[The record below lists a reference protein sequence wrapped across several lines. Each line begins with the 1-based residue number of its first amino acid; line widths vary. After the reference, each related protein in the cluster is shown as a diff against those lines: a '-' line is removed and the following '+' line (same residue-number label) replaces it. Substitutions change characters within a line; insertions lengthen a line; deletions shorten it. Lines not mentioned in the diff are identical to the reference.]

1 MKPIDI
7 RIENYSTK
15 TGVTCNPVISWE
27 YADSDAGQQQEFCR
41 IFVYQNDRCVY
52 DSGRVRTQDQTNH
65 EIHMDLYTHQTYS
78 IIVEAENTE
87 GNIEISDNVYF
98 STGVMEG
105 EWCGEWISDKS
116 SLPHYLRGEIEINRP
131 VDKAYISVAGAGQY
145 ELKINGKFPDDSV
158 LNGSWTDFN
167 KRIHYRTFE
176 IEKILRMGSNIFSI
190 EVGNGWYHAETDER
204 HFYTIDK
211 GYENFGDFLCATAV
225 ITLRFS
231 DGEVVHMGTGPD
243 WKTGKSETLFT
254 NIYGSEDYDARM
266 EEESE
271 WSPAIVLKKTE
282 APKGRLLSMG
292 YPPVIVK
299 KKYRGIRVNEFPD
312 GSVLYDLHQNMAGL
326 FEIAVSGKRGT
337 KLEIIPVEKLD
348 EKGYPQRT
356 VESWSTYILKG
367 APEETWRPRFTYGA
381 GRYIQIKTAEESE
394 EKSMPEIL
402 RVCGYFVTSSAEDAG
417 RFSCS
422 DFRYMK
428 IHDLVLRAVESNLNH
443 VHTDCPTIERLG
455 WQEPNHLMAPSIMYV
470 KNVNTLWDKMAE
482 DQKDSQYSE
491 GEEDTDKG
499 VFPHE
504 YSKGLIPSIAPRYA
518 KFLYDCGEGSFW
530 DIVPWGSSILLAAWE
545 QARFYGNWRTFLS
558 NYPFS
563 KRYVKY
569 LYRKYCDYGRIY
581 KKDPDVHSLC
591 HGLGDWGI
599 EQNKGETREN
609 VETAYLYIDMLLLS
623 KAAEMLGLEESLE
636 FRKLAE
642 EIRERYNKEL
652 LVKNT
657 DTGEWCYKTY
667 DSTGLRITQA
677 DQAIPL
683 WFNMV
688 PEEKRKSVER
698 SLILACR
705 DKVLRTGEIGLPY
718 ILRCLGEL
726 GQADLVHE
734 MIIRDRHPGY
744 YRFILNGETTLPEF
758 WRDDARSRNHDM
770 MGAVLEW
777 FYRYLCGISSD
788 DGYRTIRIKP
798 ILPRAIRDV
807 SCGYRAAT
815 GMINVR
821 VFRMEGK
828 ELCIQGKIPVNTSG
842 KVEINSRVYE
852 IEGGRTW
859 ELR

>member
-282 APKGRLLSMG
+282 ASGEVPDLMQMNLPENYYTYSADTYLEPLNDEEWINRLSFDKSEIEYTDGNIYGMPITGFSGVMG
-292 YPPVIVK
+292 VVYNK
-299 KKYRGIRVNEFPD
+299 
-312 GSVLYDLHQNMAGL
+312 Q
-326 FEIAVSGKRGT
+326 
-337 KLEIIPVEKLD
+337 
-348 EKGYPQRT
+348 
-356 VESWSTYILKG
+356 
-367 APEETWRPRFTYGA
+367 
-381 GRYIQIKTAEESE
+381 
-394 EKSMPEIL
+394 
-402 RVCGYFVTSSAEDAG
+402 
-417 RFSCS
+417 
-422 DFRYMK
+422 
-428 IHDLVLRAVESNLNH
+428 
-443 VHTDCPTIERLG
+443 
-455 WQEPNHLMAPSIMYV
+455 
-470 KNVNTLWDKMAE
+470 
-482 DQKDSQYSE
+482 
-491 GEEDTDKG
+491 
-499 VFPHE
+499 VF
-504 YSKGLIPSIAPRYA
+504 A
-518 KFLYDCGEGSFW
+518 D
-530 DIVPWGSSILLAAWE
+530 
-545 QARFYGNWRTFLS
+545 
-558 NYPFS
+558 
-563 KRYVKY
+563 
-569 LYRKYCDYGRIY
+569 
-581 KKDPDVHSLC
+581 
-591 HGLGDWGI
+591 
-599 EQNKGETREN
+599 
-609 VETAYLYIDMLLLS
+609 
-623 KAAEMLGLEESLE
+623 LGLE
-636 FRKLAE
+636 
-642 EIRERYNKEL
+642 IP
-652 LVKNT
+652 
-657 DTGEWCYKTY
+657 KTY
-667 DSTGLRITQA
+667 DGFIEVCNTIKESGITPIQMSGNDSWTIQIAPMIFLANALDDRAQETYDGLY
-677 DQAIPL
+677 
-683 WFNMV
+683 N
-688 PEEKRKSVER
+688 
-698 SLILACR
+698 
-705 DKVLRTGEIGLPY
+705 
-718 ILRCLGEL
+718 GEL
-726 GQADLVHE
+726 TFAD
-734 MIIRDRHPGY
+734 I
-744 YRFILNGETTLPEF
+744 PEF
-758 WRDDARSRNHDM
+758 KQALEEFQKLFEEGYTNADYAVASCLYTQIPESRINTELFNHHQKTEYPYNHTEN
-770 MGAVLEW
+770 A
-777 FYRYLCGISSD
+777 F
-788 DGYRTIRIKP
+788 
-798 ILPRAIRDV
+798 
-807 SCGYRAAT
+807 
-815 GMINVR
+815 
-821 VFRMEGK
+821 
-828 ELCIQGKIPVNTSG
+828 
-842 KVEINSRVYE
+842 
-852 IEGGRTW
+852 
-859 ELR
+859 